1 MTRHCDWTWAE
12 EEGEEEGTRDS
23 VLKAVA
29 LGDPEATPEGV
40 LEVDGEGVGVDT
52 LTPDPVGDA
61 VGRRDLEGRAEGESL
76 EEAEEVPVFF

>member
-1 MTRHCDWTWAE
+1 M
-12 EEGEEEGTRDS
+12 
-23 VLKAVA
+23 LKAVA

-40 LEVDGEGVGVDT
+40 LEADGEGVGVDT